1 MTANPAAGYHYH
13 KWKSVTSTDSIH
25 NFFSIETNNITN
37 NVINLTSY
45 GSCVS
50 FSFIWSGISMKKIC
64 VFIWRRYCLYFI
76 AFYLQKLCQTKIY
89 HYIFC
94 HSHSY
99 FVGEKNRF
107 FLLPFSME
115 FEVWVSAK
123 YAWNLIQL
131 LCYRSAIV
139 LLSSCFF
146 HLQFIKIN
154 SYRYFWYGS
163 PRKKKSRMVTATTKN
178 EISNQEENSIS
189 FRIFWFDAREREWKK
204 ASLSTKYGMVW
215 VCVCVCDYCV
225 CVNCKG

>member
-1 MTANPAAGYHYH
+1 MDHAFLSH
-13 KWKSVTSTDSIH
+13 
-25 NFFSIETNNITN
+25 
-37 NVINLTSY
+37 
-45 GSCVS
+45 
-50 FSFIWSGISMKKIC
+50 SFIRSGVSMKKKNKRIYMKAVLP
-64 VFIWRRYCLYFI
+64 VFHCFLLAETLPNENISLYFLSL
-76 AFYLQKLCQTKIY
+76 AFV
-89 HYIFC
+89 FC
-94 HSHSY
+94 RR
-99 FVGEKNRF
+99 KNGF

-139 LLSSCFF
+139 LLSCCFF

-154 SYRYFWYGS
+154 SYRYFRYDS

-178 EISNQEENSIS
+178 EISNQEENRIS

-204 ASLSTKYGMVW
+204 SQLEHEVWYGLG
-215 VCVCVCDYCV
+215 VCVCDYCV

>member
-1 MTANPAAGYHYH
+1 MDHAFLSH
-13 KWKSVTSTDSIH
+13 
-25 NFFSIETNNITN
+25 
-37 NVINLTSY
+37 
-45 GSCVS
+45 
-50 FSFIWSGISMKKIC
+50 SFIRSGVSMKKNMRIYMKAVLP
-64 VFIWRRYCLYFI
+64 VFHCFLLAETLPNENISLYFLSL
-76 AFYLQKLCQTKIY
+76 AFV
-89 HYIFC
+89 FC
-94 HSHSY
+94 RR
-99 FVGEKNRF
+99 KNGF

-154 SYRYFWYGS
+154 SYRYFRYDS

-215 VCVCVCDYCV
+215 VCVCDYCV